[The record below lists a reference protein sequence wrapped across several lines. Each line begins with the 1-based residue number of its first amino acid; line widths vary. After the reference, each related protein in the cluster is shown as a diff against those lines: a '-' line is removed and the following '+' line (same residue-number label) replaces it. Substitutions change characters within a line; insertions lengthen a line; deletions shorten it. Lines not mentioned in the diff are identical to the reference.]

1 MPQSDCSRFSNAQ
14 RDIEADRDKL
24 KDRKRHAEFRLEQI
38 GDRQGEILR
47 EIAIIGLT
55 LPPIRFRPRRGQRRQ
70 LFDDFDDAQTFMSAE
85 NARRKVSI
93 LESESMALR
102 SEARQLQPAIDDFD
116 PGMDELRRE
125 ELENR
130 RIAHRA
136 GCWS

>member
-1 MPQSDCSRFSNAQ
+1 MPNIDCSRFRDNLFDIDARRKVLKQ
-14 RDIEADRDKL
+14 RKQR
-24 KDRKRHAEFRLEQI
+24 AEIRLEQI
-38 GDRQGEILR
+38 RDRQGEILR

>member
-24 KDRKRHAEFRLEQI
+24 KDRKPHAEFRLEQI

-70 LFDDFDDAQTFMSAE
+70 LFDDFDDAETFMSAE

-93 LESESMALR
+93 RESESMALR
-102 SEARQLQPAIDDFD
+102 SEARQHEAVIEKFD
-116 PGMDELRRE
+116 RQMDEFRQE
-125 ELENR
+125 ELTNR
-130 RIAHRA
+130 DLARQA
-136 GCWS
+136 GC